1 MNYSNNL
8 NILWNKFKDP
18 ERVKNLVRLIKEEV
32 EKYGKPINI
41 MEFCGGHTHVILRNG
56 LDELLKGYINFVH
69 GPGCPVCVIALE
81 RLDLAIELAK
91 IPEVILCT
99 YGDLMRVPG
108 SNRIS
113 LLKLRAEG
121 YEIKPVSSALEAL
134 KLAMENPQKKVI
146 FFAIGFETTSPH
158 TAVLIKQA
166 KELGVK
172 NLWVVCNHI
181 LALVVLEYL
190 LQSEEKPLIDAFI
203 GPGHVSTITGS
214 KAYEPIVKKYQTP
227 IVISGFEPLDLIQ
240 AVYLIA
246 KQMREGRC
254 EVEVQY
260 IRSVT
265 PEGNIKAKEFLK
277 EVFNIRK
284 SFPWRG
290 LGEIPYSAYEIK
302 EEYQKWDGEKFF
314 KVSVN
319 SGKENPL
326 CLCGKVIKGLSKP
339 TECRLF
345 GKVCT
350 PQNPIGPCMVS
361 SEGACLA
368 YFKYR
373 KNLQK

>member
-1 MNYSNNL
+1 MKYSNTL
-8 NILWNKFKDP
+8 NNLWNKFKDP
-18 ERVKNLVRLIKEEV
+18 ERVKKLVSLIQKEV
-32 EKYGKPINI
+32 EIYGKSINI

-56 LDELLKGYINFVH
+56 LDELLKGYINFIH

-81 RLDLAIELAK
+81 RIDMAIELAK
-91 IPEVILCT
+91 LPNVILCT

-108 SNRIS
+108 SNKIN

-121 YEIKPVSSALEAL
+121 YEIRPVFSAMETL
-134 KLAMENPQKKVI
+134 KLALENPDKKII

-166 KELGVK
+166 KNLNIK
-172 NLWVVCNHI
+172 NLWIVCNHI

-214 KAYEPIVKKYQTP
+214 NVYKPIVEKYQKP

-240 AVYLIA
+240 AIYLIV
-246 KQMREGRC
+246 KQFRENRC
-254 EVEVQY
+254 EVEIQY

-265 PEGNIKAKEFLK
+265 PEGNIKAKELLN
-277 EVFNIRK
+277 EVFTIRNT
-284 SFPWRG
+284 FPWRG
-290 LGEIPYSAYEIK
+290 LGQIPYSAYKIK
-302 EEYQKWDGEKFF
+302 EKYQELDGENFF
-314 KVSVN
+314 KISIN
-319 SGKENPL
+319 STKENPL

-339 TECRLF
+339 FECKLF
-345 GKVCT
+345 GKICT

-368 YFKYR
+368 YYKY
-373 KNLQK
+373 KKGG

>member
-8 NILWNKFKDP
+8 SSLWNNFKDP
-18 ERVKNLVRLIKEEV
+18 ERVKNLVKLIKEEV
-32 EKYGKPINI
+32 ERYGKPINI

-81 RLDLAIELAK
+81 RLDLAMELAK
-91 IPEVILCT
+91 IPEIILCT

-108 SNRIS
+108 SNRMS
-113 LLKLRAEG
+113 LLRLRAEG
-121 YEIKPVSSALEAL
+121 YEIKSISSALEAL
-134 KLAMENPQKKVI
+134 KLAMENPQKKII

-166 KELGVK
+166 KELEVK

-190 LQSEEKPLIDAFI
+190 LQSKEKPLIDAFI

-240 AVYLIA
+240 AVYLIV

-254 EVEVQY
+254 EVEIQY
-260 IRSVT
+260 TRSVT

-284 SFPWRG
+284 TFPWRG

-302 EEYQKWDGEKFF
+302 EEYQKWDGEKVF
-314 KVSVN
+314 KVLVN
-319 SGKENPL
+319 SGRENPL
-326 CLCGKVIKGLSKP
+326 CLCGKIIKGLNKP
-339 TECRLF
+339 PECKLF

-373 KNLQK
+373 KNL

>member
-1 MNYSNNL
+1 MNYSNSL
-8 NILWNKFKDP
+8 NHLWNKFKDP
-18 ERVKNLVRLIKEEV
+18 ERVKNLVKLIKNEV
-32 EKYGKPINI
+32 ENYGKIINI

-91 IPEVILCT
+91 LPDVILCT

-108 SNRIS
+108 SNRMS

-121 YEIKPVSSALEAL
+121 YEIKPVSSALETL
-134 KLAMENPQKKVI
+134 KLAMENPQKKII

-166 KELGVK
+166 KESKVK

-190 LQSEEKPLIDAFI
+190 LQSKEKPLIDAFI

-214 KAYEPIVKKYQTP
+214 KAYESIVKRYQKP

-240 AVYLIA
+240 AVYLIV

-254 EVEVQY
+254 EVEIQY

-265 PEGNIKAKEFLK
+265 PDGNTKAKEFLK
-277 EVFNIRK
+277 EVFTIRK

-302 EEYQKWDGEKFF
+302 PKYEIFDGEKIF

-319 SGKENPL
+319 SGKENPF

-339 TECRLF
+339 IECKLF
-345 GKVCT
+345 GKACT

-368 YFKYR
+368 YFKYKR
-373 KNLQK
+373 V